1 MNPTDEHLRRFLV
14 RYGEALSAGDLKAIS
29 GCYAVPSLVLSD
41 IAPGTA

>member
-1 MNPTDEHLRRFLV
+1 MNPTEEHLRRFLV
-14 RYGEALSAGDLKAIS
+14 RYAEALSAGDLKAIS